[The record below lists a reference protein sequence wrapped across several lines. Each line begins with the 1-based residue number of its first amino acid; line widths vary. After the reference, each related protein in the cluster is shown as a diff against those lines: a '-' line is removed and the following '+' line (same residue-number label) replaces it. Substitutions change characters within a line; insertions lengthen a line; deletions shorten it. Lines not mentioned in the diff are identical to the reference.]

1 MKQPGFAYK
10 ALKTK
15 KEFKNLCK
23 QIIQFLFIRMIWI
36 KLVFSMIWLRVD
48 Y

>member
-23 QIIQFLFIRMIWI
+23 
-36 KLVFSMIWLRVD
+36 KLLKLLVSKILWT
-48 Y
+48 